1 MAELQH
7 DMATQVSLDVNAAVR
22 SFKTLTSAVKANTTE
37 WQANAAEAKRNGE
50 SQKAQQIKIDGLS
63 KSVELQKAK
72 LADLKKQQA
81 EVDTST
87 EKGTKRYYDLTSQI
101 TKTNSQITKQSEQLD
116 KAKSGMSYYTTGLA
130 DLQKGYKEATQ
141 LSQSYITRLDAEGKT
156 DEANKAKLDSYR
168 NSVEHFT
175 KQLQIQQTELSK
187 VATASGKDSDAYRE
201 QEIRVNKTA
210 TSLANAKK
218 QLSDLSTNL
227 ERPKPMGFL
236 DKIKAQ
242 LHGTANAAKE
252 TKTSISDIVKGS
264 AIGTGLTNIVGGL
277 GSSLIDAAKQG
288 FNLAKAGKEISE
300 NWEHIGVSA
309 KGVKELTGQIG
320 EIRGVSNA
328 SGAAI
333 TKLQTSIYGLTSGNI
348 KETKALTNELYA
360 FGKAGGASEDQIVQI
375 GSKLTRIFSASK
387 VNLTSF
393 NKTFATMPGLKT
405 AIQKASGMTKSAFND
420 ALANGKISGAQMK
433 KYMLEA
439 ADGSGKAW
447 EKFGETTEG
456 KIAKTKGTWT
466 NFTAAVMKP
475 LANTALDGLSKGLDK
490 IIGKNGQLN
499 STGKHIQA
507 IAGALATKVGKGIAD
522 AIEFI
527 VKNKDAIANVGK
539 TLLAYFA
546 VKKITGIIS
555 SVHSLGKAISSAF
568 VIRDEAGKISGLTK
582 FGNLFR
588 IIGSKALDLAKI
600 IGGKLLSAVK
610 LAGKG
615 LSAIG
620 SAAKLVGSKLLDLT
634 KIIGG
639 KLFDF
644 TKLLGSKLLDL
655 AKILGGKLLSALQ
668 LVGKS
673 LLTLGKFMLTNP
685 IGLTITAITALVAGF
700 ILLYKNCKPFRDFIN
715 NIGKEIKKAFA
726 AVPGIIRNVIKWF
739 TKLFNSVKSTFN
751 KITKNIKN
759 TWKAIT
765 KGFNSFKKSFKEDWD
780 KLWDSIHDF
789 FKKIWDKSLDLF
801 KKWGKNINS
810 FLSSFGSGFKKGWNS
825 LWSGV
830 KSIFNKAW
838 NSIKKL
844 GQNAMNG
851 LIDVVNGGIKAI
863 DSVIHAFGGKKQTI
877 SLLGHVKLATGT
889 DSFLKSLSNPITKP
903 VIATL
908 NDGNDSPA
916 TGNRE
921 MLIDDA
927 GNAGIVQGRNTDM
940 LLTPGMHV
948 INAHETAMFT
958 SVLSAFEHKRFA
970 KGTDSIFG
978 KIGNAVS
985 GVVNG
990 IGSWISKTAS
1000 NLKKYFDLAVKIVS
1014 HPIKYVEGLF
1024 NWTNP
1029 GNIAGAMTD
1038 LAHGAFNKAQS
1049 SVKDWWSTLWQMA
1062 GGSLDGTSSALLKAV
1077 EKYGSGHKYV
1087 WGAAGPTTFDC
1098 SGLVMYALKKGFG
1111 IDYPHY
1117 SGGQYDMTQHISKS
1131 QAHSGDLVFWGKGGS
1146 EHVGVYAGGDR
1157 YFSAESPSQGIHMNT
1172 LDSVV
1177 GYGAPKFGRVQG
1189 LKQDSSTKATTGL
1202 QQFIKNQVG
1211 NGFFNFIKKL
1221 GSLFGAGAMGGKPS
1235 GSHKNWLAE
1244 AGFKPSDF
1252 GYITYIVDHESSW
1265 DPKATNPKSGAY
1277 GIPQSLPGSKMASAG
1292 SDWRTNPITQLR
1304 WMKSYVNSAY
1314 GGARNAYNYWLKNHA
1329 YANGGLVSQSGLYAL
1344 AEMNKPEMIIPLDT
1358 SKKNRASQLL
1368 DETTRIVRGS
1378 DNTIAAEN
1386 TNNMLNTIINLL
1398 STIADKDKYKPIIE
1412 LLQLL
1417 SQNPINVDTQVKLD
1431 GKTLAKQL
1439 EKYQIRRQQGGT
1451 AGYAF

>member
-7 DMATQVSLDVNAAVR
+7 DMASQVSLDVDAAVR

-101 TKTNSQITKQSEQLD
+101 IKTNSQITKQSEQLD

-141 LSQSYITRLDAEGKT
+141 LSQSYIARLDAEGKT

-201 QEIRVNKTA
+201 QEIRINKTA

-218 QLSDLSTNL
+218 QLSDLSTSL

-242 LHGTANAAKE
+242 LHGTENAAKE
-252 TKTSISDIVKGS
+252 TKTSIADIVKGS
-264 AIGTGLTNIVGGL
+264 AIGTGLVSIVGGL
-277 GSSLIDAAKQG
+277 SSTLIDAAKQG

-328 SGAAI
+328 SGAAV
-333 TKLQTSIYGLTSGNI
+333 TKLQTSIYGLTNGNI
-348 KETKALTNELYA
+348 KQTKALTNELYA

-405 AIQKASGMTKSAFND
+405 AIQKASGMTKDAFNS
-420 ALANGKISGAQMK
+420 ALANGKITGTQMK
-433 KYMLEA
+433 QYMLEA
-439 ADGSGKAW
+439 ANGSGKAW

-499 STGKHIQA
+499 ATGKHVQS
-507 IAGALATKVGKGIAD
+507 IAGALSQNVGKGIVN
-522 AIEFI
+522 AINFI
-527 VKNKDAIANVGK
+527 ATHTGAVKAMGIAFA
-539 TLLAYFA
+539 TYFA
-546 VKKITGIIS
+546 VSKFTKMASTLMTFATG
-555 SVHSLGKAISSAF
+555 VVNVVRAVKDWT
-568 VIRDEAGKISGLTK
+568 VVQ
-582 FGNLFR
+582 
-588 IIGSKALDLAKI
+588 
-600 IGGKLLSAVK
+600 KLLNIV
-610 LAGKG
+610 
-615 LSAIG
+615 
-620 SAAKLVGSKLLDLT
+620 LD
-634 KIIGG
+634 
-639 KLFDF
+639 
-644 TKLLGSKLLDL
+644 
-655 AKILGGKLLSALQ
+655 A
-668 LVGKS
+668 
-673 LLTLGKFMLTNP
+673 NP
-685 IGLTITAITALVAGF
+685 IGLAVTAVAALTAGF
-700 ILLYKNCKPFRDFIN
+700 ILLYNKCKPIRTFIN
-715 NIGKEIKKAFA
+715 GIGKQIKKAFTG
-726 AVPGIIRNVIKWF
+726 VPEVIKNVTKWF
-739 TKLFNSVKSTFN
+739 TKLYSGVKSTFN
-751 KITKNIKN
+751 KINKNIKN
-759 TWKAIT
+759 AWKTIT
-765 KGFNSFKKSFKEDWD
+765 KGFNSFKKSFKEDWN

-810 FLSSFGSGFKKGWNS
+810 FLSSFGSGFKKAWNN

-889 DSFLKSLSNPITKP
+889 DSILKSLSNPITKP

-908 NDGNDSPA
+908 NDGDDSPA
-916 TGNRE
+916 TGNKE

-927 GNAGIVQGRNTDM
+927 GNAGIVQGRNTEM
-940 LLTPGMHV
+940 LLTPGIHV

-958 SVLSAFEHKRFA
+958 NLLSAFEHKHFA
-970 KGTDSIFG
+970 QGTDSIFG

-985 GVVNG
+985 GAVNG
-990 IGSWISKTAS
+990 IGNWISKTAS
-1000 NLKKYFDLAVKIVS
+1000 NLKKYFDLALKIVS

-1024 NWTNP
+1024 KWTNP
-1029 GNIAGAMTD
+1029 DNIAGAMTD
-1038 LAHGAFNKAQS
+1038 LAHGAFNRAQS
-1049 SVKDWWSTLWQMA
+1049 SVKEWWSALWQMA

-1077 EKYGSGHKYV
+1077 EKYGEGHKYV
-1087 WGAAGPTTFDC
+1087 WGAEGPTTFDC

-1111 IDYPHY
+1111 INYPHF
-1117 SGGQYDMTQHISKS
+1117 SGSQYDMTEHISKS

-1157 YFSAESPSQGIHMNT
+1157 YFSAQSPSQGIHMNT

-1189 LKQDSSTKATTGL
+1189 LKQDTDTKATTGL

-1211 NGFFNFIKKL
+1211 NGFFSFISKL

-1252 GYITYIVDHESSW
+1252 GYITYIIDHESGW
-1265 DPKATNPKSGAY
+1265 NPKATNPESGAY
-1277 GIPQSLPGSKMASAG
+1277 GLPQSLPGSKMASAG

-1304 WMKSYVNSAY
+1304 WMKGYVNSVY
-1314 GGARNAYNYWLKNHA
+1314 GGARNAYNFWLQHHA

-1358 SKKNRASQLL
+1358 SKKSRASQLL

-1386 TNNMLNTIINLL
+1386 TTNLLNTIINLL
-1398 STIADKDKYKPIIE
+1398 QTIADKDKYKPIIE

-1431 GKTLAKQL
+1431 GKILAKQL
-1439 EKYQIRRQQGGT
+1439 EKYQIRRQQGGK

>member
-7 DMATQVSLDVNAAVR
+7 DMASQVSLDVDAAVR

-101 TKTNSQITKQSEQLD
+101 IKTNSQITKQSEQLD

-141 LSQSYITRLDAEGKT
+141 LSQSYIARLDAEGKT

-201 QEIRVNKTA
+201 QEIRINKTA

-218 QLSDLSTNL
+218 QLSDLSTSL

-242 LHGTANAAKE
+242 LHGTENAAKE
-252 TKTSISDIVKGS
+252 TKTSIADIVKGS
-264 AIGTGLTNIVGGL
+264 AIGTGLVSIVGGL
-277 GSSLIDAAKQG
+277 SSTLIDAAKQG

-328 SGAAI
+328 SGAAV
-333 TKLQTSIYGLTSGNI
+333 TKLQTSIYGLTNGNI
-348 KETKALTNELYA
+348 KQTKALTNELYA

-405 AIQKASGMTKSAFND
+405 AIQKASGMTKDAFNS
-420 ALANGKISGAQMK
+420 ALANGKITGTQMK
-433 KYMLEA
+433 QYMLEA
-439 ADGSGKAW
+439 ANGSGKAW

-499 STGKHIQA
+499 ATGKHVQS
-507 IAGALATKVGKGIAD
+507 IAGALSQNVGKGIVN
-522 AIEFI
+522 AINFI
-527 VKNKDAIANVGK
+527 ATHTGAVKAMGIAFA
-539 TLLAYFA
+539 TYFA
-546 VKKITGIIS
+546 VSKFTKMASTLMTFATG
-555 SVHSLGKAISSAF
+555 VVNVVRAVKDWT
-568 VIRDEAGKISGLTK
+568 VVQ
-582 FGNLFR
+582 
-588 IIGSKALDLAKI
+588 
-600 IGGKLLSAVK
+600 KLLNIV
-610 LAGKG
+610 
-615 LSAIG
+615 
-620 SAAKLVGSKLLDLT
+620 LD
-634 KIIGG
+634 
-639 KLFDF
+639 
-644 TKLLGSKLLDL
+644 
-655 AKILGGKLLSALQ
+655 A
-668 LVGKS
+668 
-673 LLTLGKFMLTNP
+673 NP
-685 IGLTITAITALVAGF
+685 IGLAVTAVAALTAGF
-700 ILLYKNCKPFRDFIN
+700 ILLYNKCKPFRTFIN
-715 NIGKEIKKAFA
+715 GIGKQIKKAFTG
-726 AVPGIIRNVIKWF
+726 VPEVIKNVTKWF
-739 TKLFNSVKSTFN
+739 TKLYSGVKSTFN
-751 KITKNIKN
+751 KINKNIKN
-759 TWKAIT
+759 AWKTIT
-765 KGFNSFKKSFKEDWD
+765 KGFNSFKKSFKEDWN

-810 FLSSFGSGFKKGWNS
+810 FLSSFGSGFKKAWNN

-889 DSFLKSLSNPITKP
+889 DSILKSLSNPITKP

-908 NDGNDSPA
+908 NDGDDSPA
-916 TGNRE
+916 TGNKE

-927 GNAGIVQGRNTDM
+927 GNAGIVQGRNTEM
-940 LLTPGMHV
+940 LLTPGIHV

-958 SVLSAFEHKRFA
+958 NLLSAFEHKHFA
-970 KGTDSIFG
+970 QGTDSIFG

-985 GVVNG
+985 GAVNG
-990 IGSWISKTAS
+990 IGNWISKTAS
-1000 NLKKYFDLAVKIVS
+1000 NLKKYFDLALKIVS

-1024 NWTNP
+1024 KWTNP
-1029 GNIAGAMTD
+1029 DNIAGAMTD
-1038 LAHGAFNKAQS
+1038 LAHGAFNRAQS
-1049 SVKDWWSTLWQMA
+1049 SVKEWWSALWQMA

-1077 EKYGSGHKYV
+1077 EKYGEGHKYV
-1087 WGAAGPTTFDC
+1087 WGAEGPTTFDC

-1111 IDYPHY
+1111 INYPHF
-1117 SGGQYDMTQHISKS
+1117 SGSQYDMTEHISKS

-1157 YFSAESPSQGIHMNT
+1157 YFSAQSPSQGIHMNT

-1189 LKQDSSTKATTGL
+1189 LKQDTDTKATTGL

-1211 NGFFNFIKKL
+1211 NGFFSFISKL

-1252 GYITYIVDHESSW
+1252 GYITYIIDHESGW
-1265 DPKATNPKSGAY
+1265 NPKATNPESGAY
-1277 GIPQSLPGSKMASAG
+1277 GLPQSLPGSKMASAG

-1304 WMKSYVNSAY
+1304 WMKGYVNSVY
-1314 GGARNAYNYWLKNHA
+1314 GGARNAYNFWLQHHA

-1358 SKKNRASQLL
+1358 SKKSRASQLL

-1386 TNNMLNTIINLL
+1386 TTNLLNTIINLL
-1398 STIADKDKYKPIIE
+1398 QTIADKDKYKPIIE

-1431 GKTLAKQL
+1431 GKILAKQL
-1439 EKYQIRRQQGGT
+1439 EKYQIRRQQGGK

>member
-7 DMATQVSLDVNAAVR
+7 DMASQVSLDVDAAVR
-22 SFKTLTSAVKANTTE
+22 SFRTLTSAVKANTTE

-72 LADLKKQQA
+72 LADLKKQQS

-141 LSQSYITRLDAEGKT
+141 LSQSYIARLDAEGKT

-218 QLSDLSTNL
+218 QLSDLSTSL

-242 LHGTANAAKE
+242 LHGTENAAKE

-264 AIGTGLTNIVGGL
+264 AIGTGLVSIVGGL
-277 GSSLIDAAKQG
+277 SSTLIDAAKQG

-328 SGAAI
+328 SGAAV
-333 TKLQTSIYGLTSGNI
+333 TKLQTSIYGLTNGNI
-348 KETKALTNELYA
+348 KQTKALTNELYA

-387 VNLTSF
+387 VNLASF

-405 AIQKASGMTKSAFND
+405 AIQKASGMTKDAFNS
-420 ALANGKISGAQMK
+420 ALANGKITGTQMK
-433 KYMLEA
+433 QYMLEA
-439 ADGSGKAW
+439 ANGSGKAW

-466 NFTAAVMKP
+466 NFIAAVMKP
-475 LANTALDGLSKGLDK
+475 LANTALDGLSKGLDR

-499 STGKHIQA
+499 ATGKQVQS
-507 IAGALATKVGKGIAD
+507 IAGALSQNVGKGIVN
-522 AIEFI
+522 AINFI
-527 VKNKDAIANVGK
+527 ATHTGAVKAMGIAFA
-539 TLLAYFA
+539 TYFA
-546 VKKITGIIS
+546 VSKFTKMASTLMTFATG
-555 SVHSLGKAISSAF
+555 VVNVVRAVKDWT
-568 VIRDEAGKISGLTK
+568 VVQ
-582 FGNLFR
+582 
-588 IIGSKALDLAKI
+588 
-600 IGGKLLSAVK
+600 KLLNIV
-610 LAGKG
+610 
-615 LSAIG
+615 
-620 SAAKLVGSKLLDLT
+620 LD
-634 KIIGG
+634 
-639 KLFDF
+639 
-644 TKLLGSKLLDL
+644 
-655 AKILGGKLLSALQ
+655 A
-668 LVGKS
+668 
-673 LLTLGKFMLTNP
+673 NP
-685 IGLTITAITALVAGF
+685 IGLAVTAVAALTAGF
-700 ILLYKNCKPFRDFIN
+700 ILLYNKCKPFRTFIN
-715 NIGKEIKKAFA
+715 GIGKQIKKAFA
-726 AVPGIIRNVIKWF
+726 GVPDVIKNVTKWF
-739 TKLFNSVKSTFN
+739 TKLYSNVKSTFN
-751 KITKNIKN
+751 KITKDIKN
-759 TWKAIT
+759 AWKTIT
-765 KGFNSFKKSFKEDWD
+765 KGFNSFKKSFKEDWN

-810 FLSSFGSGFKKGWNS
+810 FLSSFGSGFKKAWNN
-825 LWSGV
+825 LWTGV

-851 LIDVVNGGIKAI
+851 LIDIVNGGIKAI

-889 DSFLKSLSNPITKP
+889 DSLLKSLSNPITKP

-916 TGNRE
+916 TGNKE

-927 GNAGIVQGRNTDM
+927 GNAGIVQGRNTEM

-958 SVLSAFEHKRFA
+958 NFLSAFEHKRFA
-970 KGTDSIFG
+970 QGTDSIFG

-985 GVVNG
+985 GAVNG

-1024 NWTNP
+1024 KWTNP

-1038 LAHGAFNKAQS
+1038 LAHGAFNRAQS
-1049 SVKDWWSTLWQMA
+1049 SVKDWWSALWQMA

-1077 EKYGSGHKYV
+1077 EKYGSGHNYV
-1087 WGAAGPTTFDC
+1087 WGTQGPTTFDC
-1098 SGLVMYALKKGFG
+1098 SGLVWYALKKGFG
-1111 IDYPHY
+1111 IDYPRF
-1117 SGGQYDMTQHISKS
+1117 SGSQYDMTEHISKS

-1146 EHVGVYAGGDR
+1146 EHVGVYAGGNR
-1157 YFSAESPSQGIHMNT
+1157 YYSAQSPSQGIHMNT

-1177 GYGAPKFGRVQG
+1177 GKGAPKFGRVQG
-1189 LKQDSSTKATTGL
+1189 LKQDTDTKATTGL

-1211 NGFFNFIKKL
+1211 NGFFSFISKL

-1252 GYITYIVDHESSW
+1252 GYITYIVDHESNW
-1265 DPKATNPKSGAY
+1265 DPKATNPESGAY
-1277 GIPQSLPGSKMASAG
+1277 GLPQSLPGSKMASAG

-1304 WMKSYVNSAY
+1304 WMKGYVNSVY
-1314 GGARNAYNYWLKNHA
+1314 GGARNAYNFWLQHHA
-1329 YANGGLVSQSGLYAL
+1329 YANGGLVSQSGVYAL

-1358 SKKNRASQLL
+1358 SKKSRASQLL

-1386 TNNMLNTIINLL
+1386 TTNLLNTIINLL
-1398 STIADKDKYKPIIE
+1398 QTIADKDKYKPIIE

-1439 EKYQIRRQQGGT
+1439 EKYQIRRQQGGK

>member
-7 DMATQVSLDVNAAVR
+7 DMASQVSLDVDAAVR

-141 LSQSYITRLDAEGKT
+141 LSQSYIARLDAEGKT

-201 QEIRVNKTA
+201 QEIRINKTA

-218 QLSDLSTNL
+218 QLSDLSTSL

-242 LHGTANAAKE
+242 LHGTENAAKE

-264 AIGTGLTNIVGGL
+264 AIGTGLVSIVGGL
-277 GSSLIDAAKQG
+277 SSTLIDAAKQG

-328 SGAAI
+328 SGAAV
-333 TKLQTSIYGLTSGNI
+333 TKLQTSIYGLTNGNI
-348 KETKALTNELYA
+348 KQTKALTNELYA

-387 VNLTSF
+387 VNLASF

-405 AIQKASGMTKSAFND
+405 AIQKASGMTKDAFNS
-420 ALANGKISGAQMK
+420 ALANGKITGTQMK
-433 KYMLEA
+433 QYMLEA
-439 ADGSGKAW
+439 ANGSGKAW

-499 STGKHIQA
+499 ATGKHVQS
-507 IAGALATKVGKGIAD
+507 IAGTLSQNVGKGIVN
-522 AIEFI
+522 AINFI
-527 VKNKDAIANVGK
+527 ATHTGAVKAMGIAFA
-539 TLLAYFA
+539 TYFA
-546 VKKITGIIS
+546 VSKFTKMASTLMTFATG
-555 SVHSLGKAISSAF
+555 VVNVVRAVKDWT
-568 VIRDEAGKISGLTK
+568 VVQ
-582 FGNLFR
+582 
-588 IIGSKALDLAKI
+588 
-600 IGGKLLSAVK
+600 KLLNIV
-610 LAGKG
+610 
-615 LSAIG
+615 
-620 SAAKLVGSKLLDLT
+620 LD
-634 KIIGG
+634 
-639 KLFDF
+639 
-644 TKLLGSKLLDL
+644 
-655 AKILGGKLLSALQ
+655 A
-668 LVGKS
+668 
-673 LLTLGKFMLTNP
+673 NP
-685 IGLTITAITALVAGF
+685 IGLAVTAVAALTAGF
-700 ILLYKNCKPFRDFIN
+700 ILLYNKCKPFRTFIN
-715 NIGKEIKKAFA
+715 GIGKQIKKAFA
-726 AVPGIIRNVIKWF
+726 GVPEVIKNVTKWF
-739 TKLFNSVKSTFN
+739 TKLYSGVKSTFN
-751 KITKNIKN
+751 KINKNIKN
-759 TWKAIT
+759 AWKTIT
-765 KGFNSFKKSFKEDWD
+765 KGFNSFKKSFKEDWN

-801 KKWGKNINS
+801 KKWGKNISS
-810 FLSSFGSGFKKGWNS
+810 FLSSFGSGFKKAWNN

-877 SLLGHVKLATGT
+877 SLLGHVKFATGT
-889 DSFLKSLSNPITKP
+889 DSLLKSLSNPITKP

-916 TGNRE
+916 TGNKE

-927 GNAGIVQGRNTDM
+927 GNAGIVQGRNTEM

-958 SVLSAFEHKRFA
+958 NFLSAFEHKRFA
-970 KGTDSIFG
+970 QGTDSIFG

-985 GVVNG
+985 GAVNG

-1024 NWTNP
+1024 KWTNP

-1038 LAHGAFNKAQS
+1038 LAHGAFNRAQS
-1049 SVKDWWSTLWQMA
+1049 SVKDWWSALWQMA

-1077 EKYGSGHKYV
+1077 EKYGSGHNYV
-1087 WGAAGPTTFDC
+1087 WGTQGPTTFDC
-1098 SGLVMYALKKGFG
+1098 SGLVWYALKKGFG
-1111 IDYPHY
+1111 IDYPRF
-1117 SGGQYDMTQHISKS
+1117 SGSQYDMTEHISKS

-1146 EHVGVYAGGDR
+1146 EHVGLYAGGNR
-1157 YFSAESPSQGIHMNT
+1157 YYSAQSPSQGIHMNT

-1177 GYGAPKFGRVQG
+1177 GKGAPKFGRVQG
-1189 LKQDSSTKATTGL
+1189 LKQDTDTKATTGL

-1211 NGFFNFIKKL
+1211 NGFFSFISKL

-1252 GYITYIVDHESSW
+1252 GYITYIVDHESNW
-1265 DPKATNPKSGAY
+1265 DPKATNPESGAY
-1277 GIPQSLPGSKMASAG
+1277 GLPQSLPGSKMASAG

-1304 WMKSYVNSAY
+1304 WMKGYVNSVY
-1314 GGARNAYNYWLKNHA
+1314 GGARNAYNFWLQHHA

-1358 SKKNRASQLL
+1358 SKKSRASQLL

-1386 TNNMLNTIINLL
+1386 TTNLLNTIINLL
-1398 STIADKDKYKPIIE
+1398 QTIADKNKYKPIIE

-1417 SQNPINVDTQVKLD
+1417 TQNPIKVDTQVKLD

-1439 EKYQIRRQQGGT
+1439 EKYQIRRQIGGK

>member
-7 DMATQVSLDVNAAVR
+7 DMASQVSLDVDAAVR

-141 LSQSYITRLDAEGKT
+141 LSQSYIARLDAEGKT

-175 KQLQIQQTELSK
+175 KQLQIQQTELAK
-187 VATASGKDSDAYRE
+187 VATASGKNSDAYRE

-218 QLSDLSTNL
+218 QLNDLSTSL

-242 LHGTANAAKE
+242 LHGTENAAKE

-264 AIGTGLTNIVGGL
+264 AIGTGLVSIVGGL
-277 GSSLIDAAKQG
+277 SSTLIDAAKQG

-328 SGAAI
+328 SGAAV
-333 TKLQTSIYGLTSGNI
+333 TKLQTSIYGLTNGNI
-348 KETKALTNELYA
+348 KQTKALTNELYA

-387 VNLTSF
+387 VNLASF

-405 AIQKASGMTKSAFND
+405 AIQKASGMTKDAFNS
-420 ALANGKISGAQMK
+420 ALANGKITGTQMK
-433 KYMLEA
+433 QYMLEA
-439 ADGSGKAW
+439 ANGSGKAW

-499 STGKHIQA
+499 ATGKHVQS
-507 IAGALATKVGKGIAD
+507 IAGALSQNVGKGIVN
-522 AIEFI
+522 AINFI
-527 VKNKDAIANVGK
+527 ATHTGAVKAMGIAFA
-539 TLLAYFA
+539 TYFA
-546 VKKITGIIS
+546 VSKFTKMASTLMTFATG
-555 SVHSLGKAISSAF
+555 VVNVVRAVKDWT
-568 VIRDEAGKISGLTK
+568 VVQ
-582 FGNLFR
+582 
-588 IIGSKALDLAKI
+588 
-600 IGGKLLSAVK
+600 KLLNIV
-610 LAGKG
+610 
-615 LSAIG
+615 
-620 SAAKLVGSKLLDLT
+620 LD
-634 KIIGG
+634 
-639 KLFDF
+639 
-644 TKLLGSKLLDL
+644 
-655 AKILGGKLLSALQ
+655 A
-668 LVGKS
+668 
-673 LLTLGKFMLTNP
+673 NP
-685 IGLTITAITALVAGF
+685 IGLAVTAVAALTAGF
-700 ILLYKNCKPFRDFIN
+700 ILLYNKCKPFRTFIN
-715 NIGKEIKKAFA
+715 GIGKQIKKAFA
-726 AVPGIIRNVIKWF
+726 GVPDVIKSVTKWF
-739 TKLFNSVKSTFN
+739 TKLYSNIKSTFN
-751 KITKNIKN
+751 KITKDIKN
-759 TWKAIT
+759 AWKTIT
-765 KGFNSFKKSFKEDWD
+765 KGFNSFKKSFKEDWN

-810 FLSSFGSGFKKGWNS
+810 FLSSFGSGFKKAWNN

-889 DSFLKSLSNPITKP
+889 DSILKSLSNPITKP

-908 NDGNDSPA
+908 NDGDDSPA
-916 TGNRE
+916 TGNKE

-927 GNAGIVQGRNTDM
+927 GNAGIVQGRNTEM

-958 SVLSAFEHKRFA
+958 NLLSAFEHKRYA
-970 KGTDSIFG
+970 QGTDSIFG

-985 GVVNG
+985 GAVNG

-1024 NWTNP
+1024 KWTNP

-1038 LAHGAFNKAQS
+1038 LAHGAFNRAQS
-1049 SVKDWWSTLWQMA
+1049 SVKDWWSALWQMA

-1077 EKYGSGHKYV
+1077 EKYGEGHKYV
-1087 WGAAGPTTFDC
+1087 WGAEGPTTFDC

-1111 IDYPHY
+1111 INYPHF
-1117 SGGQYDMTQHISKS
+1117 SGSQYDMTEHISKS

-1157 YFSAESPSQGIHMNT
+1157 YFSAQSPSQGIHMNT

-1189 LKQDSSTKATTGL
+1189 LKQETDTKATTGL
-1202 QQFIKNQVG
+1202 QQFIKNQIG
-1211 NGFFNFIKKL
+1211 NGFFSFINKL

-1252 GYITYIVDHESSW
+1252 GYITYIIDHESSW
-1265 DPKATNPKSGAY
+1265 DPKATNPESGAY
-1277 GIPQSLPGSKMASAG
+1277 GLPQSLPGSKMASAG

-1304 WMKSYVNSAY
+1304 WMKGYVNSVY
-1314 GGARNAYNYWLKNHA
+1314 GGARNAYNFWLQHHA
-1329 YANGGLVSQSGLYAL
+1329 YANGGLVNQSGLYAL

-1358 SKKNRASQLL
+1358 SKKSRASQLL

-1386 TNNMLNTIINLL
+1386 TTNMLNTIINLL
-1398 STIADKDKYKPIIE
+1398 QTIADKDKYKPIIE

-1439 EKYQIRRQQGGT
+1439 EKYQIRRQQGGK

>member
-7 DMATQVSLDVNAAVR
+7 DMASQVSLDVDAAVR

-72 LADLKKQQA
+72 LADLKKQQS

-141 LSQSYITRLDAEGKT
+141 LSQSYIARLDAEGKT

-218 QLSDLSTNL
+218 QLSDLSTSL

-242 LHGTANAAKE
+242 LHGTENAAKE

-264 AIGTGLTNIVGGL
+264 AIGTGLVSIVGGL
-277 GSSLIDAAKQG
+277 SSTLIDAAKQG

-328 SGAAI
+328 SGAAV
-333 TKLQTSIYGLTSGNI
+333 TKLQTSIYGLTNGNI
-348 KETKALTNELYA
+348 KQTKALTNELYA

-387 VNLTSF
+387 VNLASF

-405 AIQKASGMTKSAFND
+405 AIQKASGMTKDAFNS
-420 ALANGKISGAQMK
+420 ALANGKITGTQMK
-433 KYMLEA
+433 QYMLEA
-439 ADGSGKAW
+439 ANGSGKAW

-475 LANTALDGLSKGLDK
+475 LANTALDGLSKGLDR

-499 STGKHIQA
+499 ATGKQVQS
-507 IAGALATKVGKGIAD
+507 IAGALSQNVGKGIVN
-522 AIEFI
+522 AINFI
-527 VKNKDAIANVGK
+527 ATHTGAVKAMGIAFA
-539 TLLAYFA
+539 TYFA
-546 VKKITGIIS
+546 VSKFTKMASTLMTFATG
-555 SVHSLGKAISSAF
+555 VVNVVRAVKDWT
-568 VIRDEAGKISGLTK
+568 VVQ
-582 FGNLFR
+582 
-588 IIGSKALDLAKI
+588 
-600 IGGKLLSAVK
+600 KLLNIV
-610 LAGKG
+610 
-615 LSAIG
+615 
-620 SAAKLVGSKLLDLT
+620 LD
-634 KIIGG
+634 
-639 KLFDF
+639 
-644 TKLLGSKLLDL
+644 
-655 AKILGGKLLSALQ
+655 A
-668 LVGKS
+668 
-673 LLTLGKFMLTNP
+673 NP
-685 IGLTITAITALVAGF
+685 IGLAVTAVAALTAGF
-700 ILLYKNCKPFRDFIN
+700 ILLYNKCKPFRTFIN
-715 NIGKEIKKAFA
+715 GIGKQIKKAFA
-726 AVPGIIRNVIKWF
+726 GVPDVIKNVTKWF
-739 TKLFNSVKSTFN
+739 TKLYSNVKSTFN
-751 KITKNIKN
+751 KITKDIKN
-759 TWKAIT
+759 AWKTIA
-765 KGFNSFKKSFKEDWD
+765 KGFNSFKKSFKEDWN

-810 FLSSFGSGFKKGWNS
+810 FLSSFGSGFKKAWNN

-889 DSFLKSLSNPITKP
+889 DSILKSLSNPITKP

-908 NDGNDSPA
+908 NDGDDSPA
-916 TGNRE
+916 TGNKE

-927 GNAGIVQGRNTDM
+927 GNAGIVQGRNTEM
-940 LLTPGMHV
+940 LLTPGIHV

-958 SVLSAFEHKRFA
+958 NLLSAFEHKHFA
-970 KGTDSIFG
+970 QGTDSIFG

-985 GVVNG
+985 GAVNG
-990 IGSWISKTAS
+990 IGNWISKTAS
-1000 NLKKYFDLAVKIVS
+1000 NLKKYFDLALKIVS

-1024 NWTNP
+1024 KWTNP

-1038 LAHGAFNKAQS
+1038 LAHGAFNRAQS
-1049 SVKDWWSTLWQMA
+1049 SVKEWWSALWQMA

-1077 EKYGSGHKYV
+1077 EKYGEGHKYV
-1087 WGAAGPTTFDC
+1087 WGAEGPTAFDC

-1111 IDYPHY
+1111 INYPHF
-1117 SGGQYDMTQHISKS
+1117 SGSQYDMTEHISKS

-1157 YFSAESPSQGIHMNT
+1157 YFSAQSPSQGIHMNT

-1189 LKQDSSTKATTGL
+1189 LKQDTDTKATTGL

-1211 NGFFNFIKKL
+1211 NGFFSFISKL
-1221 GSLFGAGAMGGKPS
+1221 GSLFSAGAMGGKPS

-1252 GYITYIVDHESSW
+1252 GYITYIIDHESGW
-1265 DPKATNPKSGAY
+1265 NPKATNPESGAY
-1277 GIPQSLPGSKMASAG
+1277 GLPQSLPGSKMASAG

-1304 WMKSYVNSAY
+1304 WMKGYVNSVY
-1314 GGARNAYNYWLKNHA
+1314 GGARNAYNFWLQHHA

-1358 SKKNRASQLL
+1358 SKKSRASQLL

-1386 TNNMLNTIINLL
+1386 TTNLLNTIINLL
-1398 STIADKDKYKPIIE
+1398 QTIADKDKYKPIIE

-1431 GKTLAKQL
+1431 GKILAKQL
-1439 EKYQIRRQQGGT
+1439 EKYQIRRQQGGK